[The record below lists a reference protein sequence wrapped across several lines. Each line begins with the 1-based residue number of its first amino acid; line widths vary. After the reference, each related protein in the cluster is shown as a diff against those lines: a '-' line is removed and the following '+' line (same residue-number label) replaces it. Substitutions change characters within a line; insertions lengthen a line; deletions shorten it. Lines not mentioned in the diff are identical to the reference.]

1 MNTLAGDNVR
11 EIIRKH
17 FDERMAMA
25 VVTYIINTGWERVSK
40 IKEEEI
46 MKLIGDGFMTN
57 EFVQALVRTAVKIC
71 KECNLID
78 DFLPFVINC
87 LHVPKAATKSVEIYK
102 SDVSDYN
109 WERLLDKFNLDYEE
123 DYEKIEMIELN
134 ANLVGYWPNEEE

>member
-17 FDERMAMA
+17 FDERVAMT
-25 VVTYIINTGWERVSK
+25 VVTYIIDKGWENVK
-40 IKEEEI
+40 QITEEEI
-46 MKLIGDGFMTN
+46 KEVTGGAFMSDT
-57 EFVQALVRTAVKIC
+57 FVQALIRTAVKIC
-71 KECNLID
+71 RETNQID
-78 DFLPFVINC
+78 DFLPFIINH

-109 WERLLDKFNLDYEE
+109 WDRLLDKFGLDYEE
-123 DYEKIEMIELN
+123 NPEKIEMIELN